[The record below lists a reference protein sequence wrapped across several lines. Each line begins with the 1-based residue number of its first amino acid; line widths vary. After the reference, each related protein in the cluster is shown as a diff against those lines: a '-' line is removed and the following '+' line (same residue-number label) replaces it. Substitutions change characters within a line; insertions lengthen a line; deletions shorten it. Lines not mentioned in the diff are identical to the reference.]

1 MSSQH
6 YVLDNSPG
14 DALGAQMVQGA
25 LEYLEDHNL
34 HMGYPFQEVLDDQF
48 VHYGWVDQDQQ
59 AVATLV
65 DDFRTPVRYLII
77 EAMTPQEVER
87 IGTWL
92 GEYLD
97 FLPLADLEQQAREQ
111 MAESPATLIR
121 LASGGPEEYTSTTYE
136 VVQAGLQ
143 HPDPS
148 VQYAAAFGA
157 GLLQWPE
164 FVADLE
170 ALLRRSRDDNVRI
183 VAARALESC
192 QRRVQAS

>member
-1 MSSQH
+1 MSSTH
-6 YVLDNSPG
+6 HVLDSAPG
-14 DALGAQMVQGA
+14 DEFGAELVQVSLERLEEHDLYLGFPFREALDTD
-25 LEYLEDHNL
+25 LT
-34 HMGYPFQEVLDDQF
+34 
-48 VHYGWVDQDQQ
+48 HYGWVDQNQR
-59 AVATLV
+59 AVVTLV

-77 EAMTPQEVER
+77 AAMTPQEVER

-92 GEYLD
+92 GAYLD
-97 FLPLADLEQQAREQ
+97 FIPLADLEQQAREQ
-111 MAESPATLIR
+111 MAASPATLIR

-136 VVQAGLQ
+136 VVRAGLQ

-164 FVADLE
+164 FVADLD
-170 ALLRRSRDDNVRI
+170 ALLRRSSDDHVRT

-192 QRRVQAS
+192 QRRVQA